1 MRFRDIKEG
10 MEVRVK
16 NNAESL
22 TEEDSRCF
30 CADDDSELKELQGKI
45 GTVEY
50 VDNGDNTIKVYI
62 DDNGSWY
69 FDPIHLESVKVVE
82 VIPLSVATIVASLN
96 KEDLE
101 LTIVELNAKLATAI
115 EELKTLKNIF
125 SIKDMFSSERED
137 GVYSISGTTSK
148 CIITD
153 GVPLFVSSS
162 CIEPLDADA
171 WDSDKFTLT
180 TLQPRVTFE

>member
-1 MRFRDIKEG
+1 MRFRDIKVG
-10 MEVRVK
+10 QEVRVK
-16 NNAESL
+16 NNAEAL
-22 TEEDSRCF
+22 TKEDSRCF
-30 CADDDSELKELQGKI
+30 SVDDDSELKELQGKI

-50 VDNGDNTIKVYI
+50 VDNGDKTIKVHF
-62 DDNGSWY
+62 DDTHSYSWY
-69 FDPIHLESVKVVE
+69 FDSIHLEPVPE
-82 VIPLSVATIVASLN
+82 IPVSVATIVSSLN

-101 LTIVELNAKLATAI
+101 LTIAELNAKLATAI

-162 CIEPLDADA
+162 CIEPLDAYA